1 MRQEEAVAAIVAGD
15 HGDPFSFLGM
25 HQSEGGTV
33 VRAFLPGARAVEIV
47 SRDGDAIGAL
57 ERIHPDGLFA
67 GPVRQS
73 VPYRLRVA
81 WEDGGEAEV
90 EDPYRFPGVLGDQ
103 DLYLFGEGNHLGL
116 YEKLG
121 AHPMELEGVAGTSFA
136 VWAPNARRVSVVG
149 EFNFW
154 DGRRHAM
161 RKHPGGVWEIFI
173 PGVGEGEVYKY
184 EILGPNGELLP
195 LKADPFGFR
204 AEKLPGTASIVH
216 DPTRFEWDDD
226 VWMQG
231 REGRNALDAPM
242 AIYEV
247 HLGSWKRNPD
257 GSYYT
262 YGQLAEELVPYV
274 AEMGY
279 THVEFLP
286 PTEHPFDGSWGY
298 QPLGLFAPTSRFGT
312 PDDFKGLVDA
322 FHREGIGV
330 FIDWVPAHFPED
342 SHGLALFDGTHLYDH
357 ADPRQGRHPDWGTLV
372 FNYGRSEVRNYLL
385 SNALFWIS
393 EYHIDGLRVD
403 AVASMLYLDY
413 SREPGEWIP
422 NVHGGNENLEA
433 VSFLQRANE
442 VVFGSHPGATTL
454 AEESTAWPMVSRP
467 TSVGGLG
474 FGYKWNM
481 GWMHDSLAVHVRG
494 FHQPQ
499 VPSQRDHLLPRLRLR
514 RELRPPP
521 LARRGRARQAVP
533 DRKDARRRVAE
544 VREPPRL
551 LRLHVRPSRQTTP
564 VHGRRNSPAPRMEP
578 RHHPST
584 GTCFES
590 HPTKASRPSSKTST
604 LSTRATPALYQVDF
618 EPAGFGWIAGGDI
631 ENSVVSF
638 LRRGDAEEDLAIV
651 VCNFTPVVRHDYR
664 IGVPEAAAYEEAL
677 NTDDARYGGSGV
689 GNGGR
694 ISNRKSPG
702 ARTRALALANVAAAG
717 DDNIEARQL
726 DNRFQASGYRH
737 QGKHLKPVA

>member
-1 MRQEEAVAAIVAGD
+1 MRQEEAVAAIVTGD

-47 SRDGDAIGAL
+47 SREGVAIGTL

-81 WEDGGEAEV
+81 WEDGVEAEV
-90 EDPYRFPGVLGDQ
+90 EDPYRYPGVLGDQ
-103 DLYLFGEGNHLGL
+103 DLYLLGEGNHLGL
-116 YEKLG
+116 YERLG
-121 AHPMELEGVAGTSFA
+121 AHPMELEGVAGTSFS

-149 EFNFW
+149 AFNFW

-173 PGVGEGEVYKY
+173 PDVREGDVYKY

-195 LKADPFGFR
+195 LKTDPLGFR

-216 DPTRFEWDDD
+216 DPTRFEWDDEA
-226 VWMQG
+226 WMQG

-247 HLGSWKRNPD
+247 HLGSWRRNPD

-262 YGQLAEELVPYV
+262 YDQLAEELVPYV

-312 PDDFKGLVDA
+312 PDDFKRLVDA
-322 FHREGIGV
+322 FHRGGIGV

-372 FNYGRSEVRNYLL
+372 FNYGRPEVRNYLL
-385 SNALFWIS
+385 SNALFWLS

-413 SREPGEWIP
+413 SREPGEWVP

-433 VSFLQRANE
+433 VSFLQRTNE
-442 VVFGSHPGATTL
+442 VVFGRHAGATTL

-481 GWMHDSLAVHVRG
+481 GWMHDSLQYMSEDSINRRYHHNEITFSLAYAFGENFVLPLSHDEVVHGKRSLIEKMPGDEWQKFANLRAYYG
-494 FHQPQ
+494 FMYAHPGKQLLFMGGEIA
-499 VPSQRDHLLPRLRLR
+499 QRREWNHDTALDWHLLEETPHV
-514 RELRPPP
+514 
-521 LARRGRARQAVP
+521 GVQALI
-533 DRKDARRRVAE
+533 KD
-544 VREPPRL
+544 L
-551 LRLHVRPSRQTTP
+551 NDLY
-564 VHGRRNSPAPRMEP
+564 
-578 RHHPST
+578 ST
-584 GTCFES
+584 
-590 HPTKASRPSSKTST
+590 
-604 LSTRATPALYQVDF
+604 TPALYEVDF

-638 LRRGDAEEDLAIV
+638 LRRGDAEEELAIV

-694 ISNRKSPG
+694 ITTERVQAHGREHSLSLTLPP
-702 ARTRALALANVAAAG
+702 LAT
-717 DDNIEARQL
+717 II
-726 DNRFQASGYRH
+726 
-737 QGKHLKPVA
+737 LKPIN

>member
-25 HQSEGGTV
+25 HYSEDGTV
-33 VRAFLPGARAVEIV
+33 VRVFLPGAKSVEIV
-47 SRDGDAIGAL
+47 SREGDAIGTL

-67 GPVRQS
+67 GPARQD

-103 DLYLFGEGNHLGL
+103 DLYLFGEGNHLAL

-149 EFNFW
+149 GFNFW

-173 PGVGEGEVYKY
+173 PGVGAGEAYKY

-216 DPTRFEWDDD
+216 EPTRFEWDDD
-226 VWMQG
+226 AWMQG

-312 PDDFKGLVDA
+312 PDDFKGLVEA
-322 FHREGIGV
+322 FHRAGIGV

-342 SHGLALFDGTHLYDH
+342 PHGLALFDGTHLYDH

-385 SNALFWIS
+385 SNALFWLS

-442 VVFGSHPGATTL
+442 VVFGRHPGATTL

-481 GWMHDSLAVHVRG
+481 GWMHDSLQYMAEDSINRRYHHNEITFSLAYAFGENFVLPLSHDEVVHGKRSLIEKMPGDEWQKFANLRAYYG
-494 FHQPQ
+494 FMYAHPGKQLLFMGGEMA
-499 VPSQRDHLLPRLRLR
+499 QRREWNHDTPLDWHLL
-514 RELRPPP
+514 
-521 LARRGRARQAVP
+521 
-533 DRKDARRRVAE
+533 
-544 VREPPRL
+544 REPS
-551 LRLHVRPSRQTTP
+551 HQGIQTLIKDL
-564 VHGRRNSPAPRMEP
+564 N
-578 RHHPST
+578 
-584 GTCFES
+584 
-590 HPTKASRPSSKTST
+590 T
-604 LSTRATPALYQVDF
+604 LYRATPALYRVDF
-618 EPAGFGWIAGGDI
+618 EPAGFEWIAGGDI

-638 LRRGDAEEDLAIV
+638 LRRGDAEDDLAIV

-664 IGVPEAAAYEEAL
+664 IGAPEAAAYEEVL

-694 ISNRKSPG
+694 ISTERVQAHGQEQSI
-702 ARTRALALANVAAAG
+702 ALTLPPLATV
-717 DDNIEARQL
+717 I
-726 DNRFQASGYRH
+726 
-737 QGKHLKPVA
+737 LKPIS

>member
-1 MRQEEAVAAIVAGD
+1 MRQEEAVAAIVTGD

-33 VRAFLPGARAVEIV
+33 VRVFLPGARAVEIV
-47 SRDGDAIGAL
+47 SREGVAIGTL

-81 WEDGGEAEV
+81 WEDGVEAEV
-90 EDPYRFPGVLGDQ
+90 EDPYRYPGVLGDQ
-103 DLYLFGEGNHLGL
+103 DLYLLGEGNHLGL
-116 YEKLG
+116 YERLG
-121 AHPMELEGVAGTSFA
+121 AHPMELEGVAGTSFS

-149 EFNFW
+149 AFNFW

-173 PGVGEGEVYKY
+173 PDVREGDVYKY

-195 LKADPFGFR
+195 LKTDPLGFR

-216 DPTRFEWDDD
+216 DPTRFEWDDEA
-226 VWMQG
+226 WMQG

-247 HLGSWKRNPD
+247 HLGSWRRNPD

-262 YGQLAEELVPYV
+262 YDQLAEELVPYV

-312 PDDFKGLVDA
+312 PDDFKRLVDA
-322 FHREGIGV
+322 FHRGGIGV

-372 FNYGRSEVRNYLL
+372 FNYGRPEVRNYLL
-385 SNALFWIS
+385 SNALFWLS

-413 SREPGEWIP
+413 SREPGEWVP

-433 VSFLQRANE
+433 VSFLQRTNE
-442 VVFGSHPGATTL
+442 VVFGRHAGATTL

-481 GWMHDSLAVHVRG
+481 GWMHDSLQYMSEDSINRRYHHNEITFSLAYAFGENFVLPLSHDEVVHGKRSLIEKMPGDEWQKFANLRAYYG
-494 FHQPQ
+494 FMYAHPGKQLLFMGGEIA
-499 VPSQRDHLLPRLRLR
+499 QRREWNHDTALDWHLLEETPHV
-514 RELRPPP
+514 
-521 LARRGRARQAVP
+521 GVQALI
-533 DRKDARRRVAE
+533 KD
-544 VREPPRL
+544 L
-551 LRLHVRPSRQTTP
+551 NDLY
-564 VHGRRNSPAPRMEP
+564 
-578 RHHPST
+578 ST
-584 GTCFES
+584 
-590 HPTKASRPSSKTST
+590 
-604 LSTRATPALYQVDF
+604 TPALYEVDF

-694 ISNRKSPG
+694 ITTERVQAHGREHSLSLTLPP
-702 ARTRALALANVAAAG
+702 LAT
-717 DDNIEARQL
+717 II
-726 DNRFQASGYRH
+726 
-737 QGKHLKPVA
+737 LKPIS

>member
-1 MRQEEAVAAIVAGD
+1 MRQEEAVAAIVTGD

-33 VRAFLPGARAVEIV
+33 VRVFLPGARAVEIV
-47 SRDGDAIGAL
+47 SREGVAIGTL

-81 WEDGGEAEV
+81 WEDGVEAEV
-90 EDPYRFPGVLGDQ
+90 EDPYRYPGVLGDQ
-103 DLYLFGEGNHLGL
+103 DLYLLGEGNHLGL
-116 YEKLG
+116 YERLG

-149 EFNFW
+149 AFNFW

-173 PGVGEGEVYKY
+173 PDVREGDVYKY

-195 LKADPFGFR
+195 LKTDPLGFR

-216 DPTRFEWDDD
+216 DPTRFEWDDEA
-226 VWMQG
+226 WMQG

-247 HLGSWKRNPD
+247 HLGSWRRNPD

-262 YGQLAEELVPYV
+262 YDQLAEELVPYV

-312 PDDFKGLVDA
+312 PDDFKRLVDA
-322 FHREGIGV
+322 FHRGGIGV

-372 FNYGRSEVRNYLL
+372 FNYGRPEVRNYLL
-385 SNALFWIS
+385 SNALFWLS

-413 SREPGEWIP
+413 SREPGEWVP

-433 VSFLQRANE
+433 VSFLQRTNE
-442 VVFGSHPGATTL
+442 VVFGRHPGATTL

-481 GWMHDSLAVHVRG
+481 GWMHDSLQYMSEDSINRRYHHNEITFSLAYAFGENFVLPLSHDEVVHGKRSLIEKMPGDEWQKFANLRAYYG
-494 FHQPQ
+494 FMYAHPGKQLLFMGGEIA
-499 VPSQRDHLLPRLRLR
+499 QRREWNHDTALDWHLLEETPHV
-514 RELRPPP
+514 
-521 LARRGRARQAVP
+521 GVQALI
-533 DRKDARRRVAE
+533 KD
-544 VREPPRL
+544 L
-551 LRLHVRPSRQTTP
+551 NDLY
-564 VHGRRNSPAPRMEP
+564 
-578 RHHPST
+578 ST
-584 GTCFES
+584 
-590 HPTKASRPSSKTST
+590 
-604 LSTRATPALYQVDF
+604 TPALYEVDF

-638 LRRGDAEEDLAIV
+638 LRRGDAEEELAIV

-694 ISNRKSPG
+694 ITTERVQAHGREHSLSLTLPP
-702 ARTRALALANVAAAG
+702 LAT
-717 DDNIEARQL
+717 II
-726 DNRFQASGYRH
+726 
-737 QGKHLKPVA
+737 LKPIN

>member
-1 MRQEEAVAAIVAGD
+1 MRQEEAVAAIVTGD

-33 VRAFLPGARAVEIV
+33 VRVFLPGARAVEIV
-47 SRDGDAIGAL
+47 SREGVAIGTL

-81 WEDGGEAEV
+81 WEDGVEAEV
-90 EDPYRFPGVLGDQ
+90 EDPYRYPGVLGDQ
-103 DLYLFGEGNHLGL
+103 DLYLLGEGNHLGL
-116 YEKLG
+116 YERLG

-149 EFNFW
+149 AFNFW

-173 PGVGEGEVYKY
+173 PDVREGDVYKY

-195 LKADPFGFR
+195 LKTDPLGFR

-216 DPTRFEWDDD
+216 DPTRFEWDDEA
-226 VWMQG
+226 WMQG

-247 HLGSWKRNPD
+247 HLGSWRRNPD

-262 YGQLAEELVPYV
+262 YDQLAEELVPYV

-312 PDDFKGLVDA
+312 PDDFKRLVDA
-322 FHREGIGV
+322 FHRGGIGV

-372 FNYGRSEVRNYLL
+372 FNYGRPEVRNYLL
-385 SNALFWIS
+385 SNALFWLS

-433 VSFLQRANE
+433 VSFLQRTNE
-442 VVFGSHPGATTL
+442 VVFGRHAGATTL

-481 GWMHDSLAVHVRG
+481 GWMHDSLQYMSEDSINRRYHHNEITFSLAYAFGENFVLPLSHDEVVHGKRSLIEKMPGDEWQKFANLRAYYG
-494 FHQPQ
+494 FMYAHPGKQLLFMGGEIA
-499 VPSQRDHLLPRLRLR
+499 QRREWNHDTALDWHLLEETPHV
-514 RELRPPP
+514 
-521 LARRGRARQAVP
+521 GVQALI
-533 DRKDARRRVAE
+533 KD
-544 VREPPRL
+544 L
-551 LRLHVRPSRQTTP
+551 NDLY
-564 VHGRRNSPAPRMEP
+564 
-578 RHHPST
+578 ST
-584 GTCFES
+584 
-590 HPTKASRPSSKTST
+590 
-604 LSTRATPALYQVDF
+604 TPALYEVDF

-638 LRRGDAEEDLAIV
+638 LRRGDAEEELAIV

-694 ISNRKSPG
+694 ITTERVQAHGREHSLSLTLPPLATIILKS
-702 ARTRALALANVAAAG
+702 V
-717 DDNIEARQL
+717 
-726 DNRFQASGYRH
+726 S
-737 QGKHLKPVA
+737 